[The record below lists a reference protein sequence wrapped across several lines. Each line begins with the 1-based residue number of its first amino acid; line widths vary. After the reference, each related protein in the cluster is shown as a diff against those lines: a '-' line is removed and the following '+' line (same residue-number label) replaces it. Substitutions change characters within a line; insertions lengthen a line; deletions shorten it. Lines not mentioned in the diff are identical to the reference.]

1 MSRLRSIAS
10 LPLLVLVGCARG
22 AEPSVEQDAAAPPP
36 PPLAVE
42 GPSDAG
48 AFAPTDAAP
57 ADGGFGACATA
68 TVTPVRER
76 VPVDVVFV
84 VDNSASMEPAVAQVQ
99 SGINAFASLVASKGL
114 DYKVVMLSLRGV
126 GPQTVGGKT
135 RYPVCVP
142 APLGGAECAN
152 GPRFA
157 HVVVDIK
164 STQPLEQ
171 LLGTL
176 GQTTGY
182 QPGDERGAEPWASE
196 LRAGATKSF
205 VIVTDDD
212 SRLSAVDFESFGG
225 GANPNNSNLTLPPGL
240 LHGSR
245 AGAFAGYT
253 LSAIYGWGS
262 TSDPAVRCSYPG
274 GGQPAA
280 SGAVYT
286 KLIAKTGGARAR
298 ICDGASAWGPFFDA
312 VATAVERS
320 SRVAC
325 EMPIPKPASG
335 EVDPALVN
343 VRVGDGTPLV
353 PRVVD
358 DAACGGGEGWYY
370 DVPSTPTK
378 VVLCPTSCERA
389 QAKGGA
395 TPRTELVFGCKS
407 VIR

>member
-1 MSRLRSIAS
+1 MPRLRSMG
-10 LPLLVLVGCARG
+10 PLALLFALGCARG
-22 AEPSVEQDAAAPPP
+22 AEPTAEVDGGGPPA
-36 PPLAVE
+36 PPLAVD
-42 GPSDAG
+42 GPADAG
-48 AFAPTDAAP
+48 AFTPTDGAAG
-57 ADGGFGACATA
+57 DGGFGACATS
-68 TVTPVRER
+68 TVTPTRER
-76 VPVDVVFV
+76 LPVDVVFM

-99 SGINAFASLVASKGL
+99 SGINAFASVVGAKGL
-114 DYKVVMLSLRGV
+114 DYKVIVLSLRGV
-126 GPQTVGGKT
+126 GAQTVGGKV

-142 APLGGAECAN
+142 APLGGTDCGD

-171 LLGTL
+171 MLGTL

-182 QPGDERGAEPWASE
+182 QPGDERGSEPWATQ

-205 VIVTDDD
+205 VVVTDDN
-212 SRLSAVDFESFGG
+212 SRLSAADFESFAGG
-225 GANPNNSNLTLPPGL
+225 TNPNNGSLSLPPGL
-240 LHGSR
+240 LHPSR
-245 AGAFAGYT
+245 GGAFAGYT

-262 TSDPAVRCSYPG
+262 TTDPTARCSFPG

-286 KLIAKTGGARAR
+286 QLVAKTGGARAR

-320 SRVAC
+320 AKVAC
-325 EMPIPKPASG
+325 DLPIPTPASG

-353 PRVVD
+353 PRVAD
-358 DAACGGGEGWYY
+358 GGACASGEGWYY
-370 DVPSTPTK
+370 DSPSAPTK
-378 VVLCPTSCERA
+378 VVLCPASCERA
-389 QAKGGA
+389 QAKAGA
-395 TPRTELVFGCKS
+395 TPKTELVFGCRS